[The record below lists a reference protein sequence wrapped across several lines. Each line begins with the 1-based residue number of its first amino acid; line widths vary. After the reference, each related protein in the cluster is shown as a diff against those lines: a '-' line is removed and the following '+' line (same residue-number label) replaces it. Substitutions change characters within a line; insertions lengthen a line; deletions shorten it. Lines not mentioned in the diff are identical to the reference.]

1 MDDRGVTPV
10 VEKLLTIGIVVLF
23 IGSTMAVLYG
33 SAVPSYRDAVGAELG
48 ERVLTDAA
56 DQIESSIPPNG
67 TATSGHATVEV
78 PRTIRGER
86 YTLRADDGTL
96 VLEHPSRSIA
106 GSVRLSLPDH
116 VDSISGTIRSRDTSV
131 LRIESNDRGV
141 TLRLEGQ
148 E

>member
-33 SAVPSYRDAVGAELG
+33 SAVPSYRDAVGSELG
-48 ERVLTDAA
+48 ERVLVSAA

-67 TATSGHATVEV
+67 TAAAGQASVEV

-86 YTLRADDGTL
+86 YELRVDGRSL
-96 VLEHPSRSIA
+96 ILDHPSQAIA
-106 GSVRLSLPDH
+106 GRIRLSMPGH
-116 VDSISGTIRSRDTSV
+116 VESISGTIRSQETTV
-131 LRIESNDRGV
+131 LGV
-141 TLRLEGQ
+141 EQAEGGITLHLEGAA
-148 E
+148 